1 MVNTLLIIM
10 RKVSNLENYIT
21 VQHIELMNIVIM
33 ITGSIVGVAY
43 ITELFIAWYSGV
55 EYEQYAF
62 LNRATGPYWWAY
74 WSMMTCNVFSPQFMW
89 FKKLRTSIVFSFI
102 ISIVV
107 NIGMWFERFVI
118 IVTSIHRDYVPSSW
132 SYFHPT
138 WVGIGVFMGT
148 IGIFFVLYL
157 LFSRYFPVLPIAEL
171 KTILKSSGKVS
182 GNGKTTLTIWKGIR

>member
-1 MVNTLLIIM
+1 
-10 RKVSNLENYIT
+10 
-21 VQHIELMNIVIM
+21 MNIVIM
-33 ITGSIVGVAY
+33 VTGSIVGVAY

-89 FKKLRTSIVFSFI
+89 SKKLRTNLVFTFV

-118 IVTSIHRDYVPSSW
+118 IVTSLHRDYLPSSW
-132 SYFHPT
+132 SMFSPSFVE
-138 WVGIGVFMGT
+138 VGIFVGT
-148 IGIFFVLYL
+148 IGFFFTLFLLYA
-157 LFSRYFPVLPIAEL
+157 RTFPVIAQAEL
-171 KTILKSSGKVS
+171 KTILKTSGEAQKKLHNDH
-182 GNGKTTLTIWKGIR
+182 GAHH